1 MNGKRC
7 KAAAPTG
14 IAAANV
20 EIEGTDVSAA
30 TIHTL
35 FDLDTEFKS
44 KLDFAKLSNTR
55 VADLMAL
62 DVLLLDEAPILNILK
77 NEATMIHAHYR
88 AVSMMDVDCWATI
101 VELLSV
107 VDHNRRPNAR
117 AADPFGEVHVI
128 LFGDDRIRIGWS

>member
-44 KLDFAKLSNTR
+44 KLDFAQLSNTR

-62 DVLLLDEAPILNILK
+62 DVLLLDKAPILNIFK
-77 NEATMIHAHYR
+77 K
-88 AVSMMDVDCWATI
+88 
-101 VELLSV
+101 
-107 VDHNRRPNAR
+107 
-117 AADPFGEVHVI
+117 
-128 LFGDDRIRIGWS
+128 

>member
-1 MNGKRC
+1 MALLSIHCWVHTARRILAADGPGFSRDRTLLYSSNTYLAITNIFCRCTGKSFLLTTVYLWCIVNGKRC

-55 VADLMAL
+55 VADLMSMA
-62 DVLLLDEAPILNILK
+62 VLLLDEASH
-77 NEATMIHAHYR
+77 TRFY
-88 AVSMMDVDCWATI
+88 
-101 VELLSV
+101 
-107 VDHNRRPNAR
+107 
-117 AADPFGEVHVI
+117 
-128 LFGDDRIRIGWS
+128 

>member
-1 MNGKRC
+1 MCCRCTGKSFLLTTVYLWCIGNDKRC

-55 VADLMAL
+55 VADLMAM
-62 DVLLLDEAPILNILK
+62 DVLLLDEAPYVWL
-77 NEATMIHAHYR
+77 Y
-88 AVSMMDVDCWATI
+88 
-101 VELLSV
+101 
-107 VDHNRRPNAR
+107 
-117 AADPFGEVHVI
+117 
-128 LFGDDRIRIGWS
+128 

>member
-1 MNGKRC
+1 MLTTVYLWCIVNNKRC

-20 EIEGTDVSAA
+20 EIEGTDVSAV

-55 VADLMAL
+55 VADLTAM
-62 DVLLLDEAPILNILK
+62 DVLLLDEAHVFNILK
-77 NEATMIHAHYR
+77 MKQHQ
-88 AVSMMDVDCWATI
+88 TI
-101 VELLSV
+101 IIYQG
-107 VDHNRRPNAR
+107 
-117 AADPFGEVHVI
+117 F
-128 LFGDDRIRIGWS
+128 DDGL

>member
-1 MNGKRC
+1 MARVSIRHWLHLPRRILAADGPGFSRDRTLLYSSNTYLAITNIFCRCTGKSFLLTTVYLWCIVNGKRC

-20 EIEGTDVSAA
+20 EIEGTDVSAS

-55 VADLMAL
+55 VADLMAMG
-62 DVLLLDEAPILNILK
+62 VLLLDEAPHICL
-77 NEATMIHAHYR
+77 Y
-88 AVSMMDVDCWATI
+88 
-101 VELLSV
+101 
-107 VDHNRRPNAR
+107 
-117 AADPFGEVHVI
+117 
-128 LFGDDRIRIGWS
+128 

>member
-20 EIEGTDVSAA
+20 EIEGTNVSAA

-44 KLDFAKLSNTR
+44 KLDFAQLSNTR

-62 DVLLLDEAPILNILK
+62 DVLLLDEAPILNIFKKRSNHDTRTLP
-77 NEATMIHAHYR
+77 R
-88 AVSMMDVDCWATI
+88 GFDDGCR
-101 VELLSV
+101 LLG
-107 VDHNRRPNAR
+107 DHRR
-117 AADPFGEVHVI
+117 AAVC
-128 LFGDDRIRIGWS
+128 R